1 MTVTIFMTF
10 KSQNLTLIFR
20 FQWWRKAWYVV
31 AILSKLFSWLW
42 LFSLTFCLVSH
53 LYIGSVFFFS
63 FLERDAF
70 DALFDNAPE
79 KLNVVK
85 KVLYMQFNFGE
96 IMAALKV
103 PVRYN
108 KVHEAIAM
116 HRFGSVKAHLDL
128 SWKLLFVPCDV
139 WLSCMYS
146 MFREYPVCTY
156 NNKNNNNKFYWK
168 LANN

>member
-1 MTVTIFMTF
+1 MAVFLNF
-10 KSQNLTLIFR
+10 LSSQSFIYRLNF
-20 FQWWRKAWYVV
+20 
-31 AILSKLFSWLW
+31 
-42 LFSLTFCLVSH
+42 FC
-53 LYIGSVFFFS
+53 S

-128 SWKLLFVPCDV
+128 S
-139 WLSCMYS
+139 
-146 MFREYPVCTY
+146 
-156 NNKNNNNKFYWK
+156 
-168 LANN
+168 